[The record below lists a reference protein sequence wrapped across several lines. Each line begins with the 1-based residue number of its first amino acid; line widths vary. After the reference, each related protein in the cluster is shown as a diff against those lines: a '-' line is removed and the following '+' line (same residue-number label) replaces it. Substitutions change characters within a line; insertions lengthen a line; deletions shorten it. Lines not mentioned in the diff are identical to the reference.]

1 MHQPISPETAPW
13 AGPFTPPSGA
23 RSSPSSVLS
32 SPPKQKLQPPVTK
45 YRKKSKRGK
54 TLSASF
60 SLEETYMPFSSWV
73 ILWNSTPL
81 VSSSESGEELAFIY
95 QSLHSTA
102 PSLNRTS
109 AGQCPAKWLH
119 SRAAVQTLGGGI
131 RTLTHSW
138 QVCLTLSSPGLIK
151 ENDLNHQGSSSSG
164 NKRPELHVQ
173 FILRC
178 ISATRVHV
186 CKHPCLRK
194 RFWGW
199 SFGLL
204 LVVLLRLKW
213 RLHTYGG

>member
-1 MHQPISPETAPW
+1 MRQPISPETAPW

-23 RSSPSSVLS
+23 QSSPSSVLS

-60 SLEETYMPFSSWV
+60 SLEETKMPFSSWV
-73 ILWNSTPL
+73 TLWNSAPL

-109 AGQCPAKWLH
+109 ARQHPAKWLH

-131 RTLTHSW
+131 RNYCTNPDTQLTS
-138 QVCLTLSSPGLIK
+138 LSDSIFSRAHKGEWSKPSR
-151 ENDLNHQGSSSSG
+151 Q
-164 NKRPELHVQ
+164 Q
-173 FILRC
+173 F
-178 ISATRVHV
+178 V
-186 CKHPCLRK
+186 
-194 RFWGW
+194 W
-199 SFGLL
+199 
-204 LVVLLRLKW
+204 
-213 RLHTYGG
+213 